1 LDQRTRFEPAGELSR
16 WGDFTCKLNRL
27 GRCKRLI
34 VDSETRKREEMDIGV
49 KHRAIAVKTQQS
61 PGSHSR
67 DGFIKSRAAVDQ
79 AQDTAID
86 A

>member
-1 LDQRTRFEPAGELSR
+1 
-16 WGDFTCKLNRL
+16 
-27 GRCKRLI
+27 LI
-34 VDSETRKREEMDIGV
+34 VDSETRKREEMGIGV

-61 PGSHSR
+61 PGSYSR